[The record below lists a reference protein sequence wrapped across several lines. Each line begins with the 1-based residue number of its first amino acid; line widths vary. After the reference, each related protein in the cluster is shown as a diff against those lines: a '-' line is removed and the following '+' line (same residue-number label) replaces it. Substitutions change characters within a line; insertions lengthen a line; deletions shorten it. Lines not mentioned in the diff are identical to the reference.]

1 MSQTTA
7 RYFMRLRHNNTFQ
20 REGEL
25 ALVDLDAAVVDAAA
39 EPLPQSVVEGVVDDV
54 INI

>member
-1 MSQTTA
+1 
-7 RYFMRLRHNNTFQ
+7 MRLRDHDALQ

-39 EPLPQSVVEGVVDDV
+39 EPLADGVVEGVVDDV
-54 INI
+54 IHI

>member
-1 MSQTTA
+1 
-7 RYFMRLRHNNTFQ
+7 MRLRDHNTLE

-25 ALVDLDAAVVDAAA
+25 APVDLDAAVVDAAA

-54 INI
+54 VDV

>member
-1 MSQTTA
+1 
-7 RYFMRLRHNNTFQ
+7 MRLRDHDALQ

-25 ALVDLDAAVVDAAA
+25 ALVDLNPGMMDAAA
-39 EPLPQSVVEGVVDDV
+39 QHLADRVVEGVVDDI

>member
-1 MSQTTA
+1 
-7 RYFMRLRHNNTFQ
+7 MRLRDHNTLE

-25 ALVDLDAAVVDAAA
+25 APVDLDAAVVDAAA

-54 INI
+54 IHI